1 MASPVSLAG
10 GRSRA
15 RRSGPLATAALGT
28 VALAVTTTVLAAR
41 LVAVWPEA
49 LAAGRQWPT
58 PGTLTI
64 DALVAAPL
72 LATGALVAAW
82 WTLSLLL
89 VTATLMADRAG
100 LHSAA
105 LMRCVQSVAP
115 RTLRR
120 LAVAGIG
127 AGLTFSALPA
137 QAAQEPPDVG
147 WTTTQEHAAP
157 GTTIRDQDQ
166 RVAPADPTSLGA
178 LVPLVEAP
186 APAVPPA
193 TPSDTASPAPVPPP
207 DAAPTGAPPVTEQP
221 AGAAHVP
228 APPAAQPH
236 APQPHAPQVPAAPST
251 SAQPGAR
258 PSTTGY
264 QRAVQER
271 AVQERGIHERAAQQ
285 DAAQPGDTARPDLA
299 AGVIVV
305 APGDTLWDLAAG
317 TLPPGSTDAEI
328 TASWHAW
335 YELNRAVVGDD
346 PDRLHP
352 GQLLQAPPLP

>member
-1 MASPVSLAG
+1 MASPASLAG

-28 VALAVTTTVLAAR
+28 VTLAVTTTVLAAR

-137 QAAQEPPDVG
+137 QATQEPPDVG
-147 WTTTQEHAAP
+147 WTTTQEHAATA
-157 GTTIRDQDQ
+157 GTTIPDQDQ

-178 LVPLVEAP
+178 LVPLAEAP
-186 APAVPPA
+186 APAAPPA
-193 TPSDTASPAPVPPP
+193 MPSDTASPAPVPPP
-207 DAAPTGAPPVTEQP
+207 GAAPTGAPPVTEQP

-228 APPAAQPH
+228 APLAAQPH
-236 APQPHAPQVPAAPST
+236 APQPHAPQVPAAPSI
-251 SAQPGAR
+251 SAQPGAG

-264 QRAVQER
+264 QR

-285 DAAQPGDTARPDLA
+285 DTAQPDDTARPDLA

>member
-1 MASPVSLAG
+1 MASPASLAS

-28 VALAVTTTVLAAR
+28 VTLAVTTTVLAAR

-105 LMRCVQSVAP
+105 LMRCVQAAAP

-147 WTTTQEHAAP
+147 WTTTQEHAAAA
-157 GTTIRDQDQ
+157 GTTIPDQDQ

-178 LVPLVEAP
+178 LVPLVEV
-186 APAVPPA
+186 PAVRPA

-207 DAAPTGAPPVTEQP
+207 EAVPTEAPPVTEQP

-236 APQPHAPQVPAAPST
+236 APQPPAPQVPAAPSI
-251 SAQPGAR
+251 SSQPGAG

-264 QRAVQER
+264 QR